1 MKFRKVLLLS
11 GLGVLVWCA
20 SHAQPQARI
29 YSLRQCVETGIANN
43 LTVNRS
49 RLNMDRSEVY
59 MKQSRGNM
67 LPTLKGS
74 IDHNLNSGRSIDL
87 LTNDYVNQE
96 YTSAIY
102 GLQTGVTLFNGLR
115 LLNTLR
121 SDQYAYEAGKMEWQQ
136 QKDNLTLDIILAYL
150 QILTSQDQLELARIQ
165 TEQTRK
171 QVERLEILNN
181 QGAIMPSDLTDMKGQ
196 LANNI
201 LAEINTA
208 NALETAKLNLAQLMN
223 IPYDSNFTVERL
235 TVDQFDLQY
244 AATPDSIFAIAS
256 EQLAMVRATE
266 LRRKSAEKSV
276 AAARGNYFP
285 SIGLGAN
292 IFTNFS
298 STGRDSSNA
307 KIPYYDQ
314 LSNNYRTT
322 VGIGIS
328 IPILNG
334 FRTRNQVNLAKI
346 DLKEAELT
354 EESTRIQ
361 LRQAIERDYVNMVAA
376 RKRYQALVEQV
387 DAMTESFRAAE
398 ARFNAGVGNSI
409 DYLTARNRLD
419 LANIN
424 LIQARYD
431 YVLRTK
437 ILDYYQGRP
446 LW

>member
-67 LPTLKGS
+67 LPTLQGS

-96 YTSAIY
+96 YTIY

-115 LLNTLR
+115 LLNILR

-387 DAMTESFRAAE
+387 DAMIESFRAAE